1 MYIINVMQI
10 EVNNVKKRLKI
21 FAREKKNENDVVGD
35 VSYSIPG
42 EILKF
47 LILLFVALAFIM
59 FQYQDL
65 FFHNDNK
72 VINIIRK
79 IYLYSF
85 GLAFGDIMT
94 LVIIGSFLTLMVRWF
109 GSIFKNHYFAWFK
122 SYTRVDY
129 WILRK
134 RIISFVWLTLLFVAL
149 IYHAVLVSFRV
160 ENIWYYSTADVK
172 NIYLKGWYYTFTNQ
186 ADLLAGKSVDYPVAY
201 LNIGFLLDTLF
212 NLFYVVTFSPYLA
225 IISAFLIWTL
235 AWLFLVTLNPIKYFK
250 NINERKKTI
259 VMVEQYLQKI
269 NSLFYYTPQVREL
282 FKFYKDAAEV
292 LKVDYLKFNF
302 RYLQKLVK
310 KNLTLLAQH
319 TLTAKYFENVKA
331 KKTASQLE
339 AEEFLKTIETT
350 QTNTTSATITLNA
363 AADIKMPAINA
374 QGLLVNKQNKNNTN
388 TYISNEST
396 NEYSKDFDLT
406 EERYMSNYVETIEV
420 EPQSQESTKL
430 LIDDLENKKPDT
442 QEIKSK
448 AKTKEMSA
456 KFEAVQPVEEK
467 TKEITNILLADQAIS
482 EVTKE
487 EKLAPTMEQVGQQ
500 FLVDT
505 NELTDTND
513 AETAQTQ
520 SNIIDQNNSKTV
532 ELVKETIE
540 NEDSK
545 TLEQEIAFL
554 IDSSENTFVMNAE
567 KNTQNITQTMSQPVE
582 IKAQTIEQKI
592 EEKVEN
598 KEQTIGFI
606 IPEDSNETVIEK
618 DDDLKTKEEFI
629 AQLDS
634 IEADNLASKEI
645 KLEQVEREKRQ
656 DFQFTF
662 DTNTVV
668 INNDSNKS
676 KDKVDYFEDDNDWVS
691 PILSD
696 N

>member
-1 MYIINVMQI
+1 MYIINVMKI
-10 EVNNVKKRLKI
+10 EVNSVRKRLKI

-85 GLAFGDIMT
+85 GLAFGDIIT

-134 RIISFVWLTLLFVAL
+134 RIISFVWLTLLFVVL
-149 IYHAVLVSFRV
+149 IYHVVLVSFRV

-186 ADLLAGKSVDYPVAY
+186 ADLLDGKSVDYPVAY

-250 NINERKKTI
+250 NINEHKKTI

-282 FKFYKDAAEV
+282 FRFYKDAAQV
-292 LKVDYLKFNF
+292 LKVDYFKFNF

-319 TLTAKYFENVKA
+319 TLKAKYFENVKA

-339 AEEFLKTIETT
+339 AEEFLKIVETT

-374 QGLLVNKQNKNNTN
+374 QNLLVNKHNKNNTN

-396 NEYSKDFDLT
+396 SEYSKDFDLT

-420 EPQSQESTKL
+420 EAQSQESTKL
-430 LIDDLENKKPDT
+430 LIDDLENKKSDT
-442 QEIKSK
+442 EEIK
-448 AKTKEMSA
+448 AKTKEMTA
-456 KFEAVQPVEEK
+456 KFEAVQPTEEK
-467 TKEITNILLADQAIS
+467 TKEITNILLADQVIS

-487 EKLAPTMEQVGQQ
+487 EKLAPTIEQVSQQ

-513 AETAQTQ
+513 VEKDQTQ

-532 ELVKETIE
+532 KLVKETIE
-540 NEDSK
+540 NEESK

-554 IDSSENTFVMNAE
+554 IDSSENTFVMSAE

-582 IKAQTIEQKI
+582 VKAQTIEQKI
-592 EEKVEN
+592 EENVEN
-598 KEQTIGFI
+598 KKQTIGFI
-606 IPEDSNETVIEK
+606 IPEDSNETIIEK

-645 KLEQVEREKRQ
+645 KLEQPESEKRQ
-656 DFQFTF
+656 NFQFTF
-662 DTNTVV
+662 DTNTIV

-676 KDKVDYFEDDNDWVS
+676 KDRVDHFEDDNDWVS